1 MIKIENLNF
10 SYKNDSDENE
20 NIEYTNALNNLS
32 LSINKGEFVAILGH
46 NGSGKSTL
54 AKLLNGQ
61 IFPTNGDIWI
71 SGMNTKDQDKIW
83 DIREKCSMVFQNPDN
98 QMVATTVENEVAFGP
113 ENLQVK
119 NPELRQRV
127 DEAIKLVGM
136 ENYVKRSPSE
146 LSGGQKQRVSIAG
159 VIAMLSD
166 CIIFDEPTAM
176 LDPQGRSDVM
186 ELKNVDYIY
195 NEENEEKNYALK
207 NVNLE
212 INKHEIIGLIGQTG
226 SGKSTLV
233 QLLNG
238 LLIPTNG
245 DVFVDGV
252 NTKQKSTRRDI
263 RFKVGLVFQY
273 PENQLF
279 EETVKKDI
287 AFGPKNMG
295 LDEKEIE
302 KRVKESMAAVG
313 LDYETISEKSPFELS
328 GGQQRRV
335 AVCGIISMNP
345 KVLVLDELTAGLD
358 PKGRDKIF
366 GEILKLY
373 DEDPELTIILVSHS
387 MEDVAKYVD
396 RVIVMNKGEIFS
408 DKSTYD
414 TFTKTD
420 LLSIGLDIPQV
431 TKFMKALKEK
441 DENVRDDIYTVED
454 AVCELKKYLEAKNE

>member
-1 MIKIENLNF
+1 MKI
-10 SYKNDSDENE
+10 
-20 NIEYTNALNNLS
+20 
-32 LSINKGEFVAILGH
+32 
-46 NGSGKSTL
+46 
-54 AKLLNGQ
+54 
-61 IFPTNGDIWI
+61 
-71 SGMNTKDQDKIW
+71 
-83 DIREKCSMVFQNPDN
+83 
-98 QMVATTVENEVAFGP
+98 
-113 ENLQVK
+113 
-119 NPELRQRV
+119 
-127 DEAIKLVGM
+127 
-136 ENYVKRSPSE
+136 
-146 LSGGQKQRVSIAG
+146 
-159 VIAMLSD
+159 
-166 CIIFDEPTAM
+166 
-176 LDPQGRSDVM
+176 

-195 NEENEEKNYALK
+195 NEDREEKSYALK
-207 NVNLE
+207 NINLE

-252 NTKQKSTRRDI
+252 NTKEKKTRRDI

-279 EETVKKDI
+279 EETVAKDI

-295 LDEKEIE
+295 LSDEEIR
-302 KRVKESMAAVG
+302 KRVKNSMESVG
-313 LDYETISEKSPFELS
+313 LDYETIAEKSPFELS

-335 AVCGIISMNP
+335 ALCGIISMNP

-358 PKGRDKIF
+358 PRGRDNIF

-373 DEDPELTIILVSHS
+373 NNDPELTIVLVSHS

-431 TKFMKALKEK
+431 TKFMKALKERG
-441 DENVRDDIYTVED
+441 ENVRDDIYTVED
-454 AVCELKKYLEAKNE
+454 AVIELKKYLEAKNE

>member
-1 MIKIENLNF
+1 MKI
-10 SYKNDSDENE
+10 
-20 NIEYTNALNNLS
+20 
-32 LSINKGEFVAILGH
+32 
-46 NGSGKSTL
+46 
-54 AKLLNGQ
+54 
-61 IFPTNGDIWI
+61 
-71 SGMNTKDQDKIW
+71 
-83 DIREKCSMVFQNPDN
+83 
-98 QMVATTVENEVAFGP
+98 
-113 ENLQVK
+113 
-119 NPELRQRV
+119 
-127 DEAIKLVGM
+127 
-136 ENYVKRSPSE
+136 
-146 LSGGQKQRVSIAG
+146 
-159 VIAMLSD
+159 
-166 CIIFDEPTAM
+166 
-176 LDPQGRSDVM
+176 

-195 NEENEEKNYALK
+195 NEESEEKNYALK
-207 NVNLE
+207 NINLE

-238 LLIPTNG
+238 LLIPTKG
-245 DVFVDGV
+245 DVFVDGI
-252 NTKQKSTRRDI
+252 NTKNKKTRRDI

-279 EETVKKDI
+279 EETVAKDI

-295 LDEKEIE
+295 LDDEEIK
-302 KRVKESMAAVG
+302 KRVKDSMEAVG
-313 LDYETISEKSPFELS
+313 LDYKSIAHKSPFELS

-358 PKGRDKIF
+358 PKGRDDIF

-373 DEDPELTIILVSHS
+373 DNDPELTIVLVSHS

-396 RVIVMNKGEIFS
+396 RVIVMNKGEVFS

-441 DENVRDDIYTVED
+441 GKDVRDDIYTVKD
-454 AVCELKKYLEAKNE
+454 AVIELKKYLEAKNE

>member
-1 MIKIENLNF
+1 MKI
-10 SYKNDSDENE
+10 
-20 NIEYTNALNNLS
+20 
-32 LSINKGEFVAILGH
+32 
-46 NGSGKSTL
+46 
-54 AKLLNGQ
+54 
-61 IFPTNGDIWI
+61 
-71 SGMNTKDQDKIW
+71 
-83 DIREKCSMVFQNPDN
+83 
-98 QMVATTVENEVAFGP
+98 
-113 ENLQVK
+113 
-119 NPELRQRV
+119 
-127 DEAIKLVGM
+127 
-136 ENYVKRSPSE
+136 
-146 LSGGQKQRVSIAG
+146 
-159 VIAMLSD
+159 
-166 CIIFDEPTAM
+166 
-176 LDPQGRSDVM
+176 

-207 NVNLE
+207 NINLE

-335 AVCGIISMNP
+335 ALCGIISMNP

-358 PKGRDKIF
+358 PRGRDNIF

-373 DEDPELTIILVSHS
+373 NNDPELTIVLVSHS

-431 TKFMKALKEK
+431 TKFMKALKERG
-441 DENVRDDIYTVED
+441 ENVRDDIYTVED
-454 AVCELKKYLEAKNE
+454 AVIELKKYLEAKNE

>member
-1 MIKIENLNF
+1 MKI
-10 SYKNDSDENE
+10 
-20 NIEYTNALNNLS
+20 
-32 LSINKGEFVAILGH
+32 
-46 NGSGKSTL
+46 
-54 AKLLNGQ
+54 
-61 IFPTNGDIWI
+61 
-71 SGMNTKDQDKIW
+71 
-83 DIREKCSMVFQNPDN
+83 
-98 QMVATTVENEVAFGP
+98 
-113 ENLQVK
+113 
-119 NPELRQRV
+119 
-127 DEAIKLVGM
+127 
-136 ENYVKRSPSE
+136 
-146 LSGGQKQRVSIAG
+146 
-159 VIAMLSD
+159 
-166 CIIFDEPTAM
+166 
-176 LDPQGRSDVM
+176 

-195 NEENEEKNYALK
+195 NEDREEKSYALK
-207 NVNLE
+207 NINLE

-252 NTKQKSTRRDI
+252 NTKEKKTRRDI

-279 EETVKKDI
+279 EETVAKDI

-295 LDEKEIE
+295 LSDEEIR
-302 KRVKESMAAVG
+302 KRVKNSMQAVG
-313 LDYETISEKSPFELS
+313 LDYETIAEKSPFELS

-335 AVCGIISMNP
+335 ALCGIISMNP

-358 PKGRDKIF
+358 PRGRDNIF

-373 DEDPELTIILVSHS
+373 NNDPELTIVLVSHS

-431 TKFMKALKEK
+431 TKFMKALKERG
-441 DENVRDDIYTVED
+441 ENVRDDIYTVED
-454 AVCELKKYLEAKNE
+454 AVIELKKYLEDKNE